1 MKISV
6 NSHGVKHSKLCY
18 LNKGTST
25 IILYNPR
32 CTLTN
37 RMDTPKALSVAY
49 VPSNTEKPHT
59 VVSVTKHYCIGL
71 RLLTDGLKEN
81 LGLDS
86 LVAF

>member
-1 MKISV
+1 
-6 NSHGVKHSKLCY
+6 
-18 LNKGTST
+18 
-25 IILYNPR
+25 
-32 CTLTN
+32 
-37 RMDTPKALSVAY
+37 MDTPKAVSGAY

>member
-1 MKISV
+1 MVANFK
-6 NSHGVKHSKLCY
+6 SHGAKHSKLYY
-18 LNKGTST
+18 LDKVTST
-25 IILYNPR
+25 IILCYKR
-32 CTLTN
+32 CTFTK
-37 RMDTPKALSVAY
+37 RMDTPKAVSSAY

-59 VVSVTKHYCIGL
+59 VVSVTKHYCNGL